1 MRAWLVVLF
10 FCCSAAFAE
19 PLLVRDAY
27 VPLPPPGAPAAA
39 YFTLINEGETL
50 RLVDVNS
57 PQAGMTMLHES
68 IVKDGAA
75 RMQHVDYLELKKGE
89 AVALKPGGLHVMLMR
104 LKAPLKVGDLVQ
116 VELQF
121 ADESTQ
127 TVSVP
132 VIAR

>member
-1 MRAWLVVLF
+1 MRVWLLALL
-10 FCCSAAFAE
+10 FCCSVVVAE
-19 PLLVRDAY
+19 PLIIRDAY

-39 YFTLINEGETL
+39 YFTLINEGETR
-50 RLVDVNS
+50 RLVDVDS

-89 AVALKPGGLHVMLMR
+89 VVALKPGGLHVMLMR
-104 LKAPLKVGDLVQ
+104 LKSPLKVGDQVQ
-116 VELQF
+116 IELQF

-127 TVSVP
+127 MIQVP